1 MKNFLAVATISALLA
16 PSLFGQQAVEN
27 AVNQANTQAI
37 TTAQVAAKPFALAD
51 GTPVKLRTAQPISSS
66 NEFHDYVGEK
76 ISFDVVEDV
85 TVNGIVVIAKGTKA
99 LGTIN
104 EHEGKKWAGRG
115 GKLDVTLNYVR
126 LADGERDDLAA
137 TTGGKG
143 NGHTGAMIG
152 AMAATAIFTL
162 GGSALFL
169 MMHGKDIT
177 IPSGTE
183 LTAYTVGDMTLDQS
197 KFTPAAAA
205 PAKTA
210 TAAAAPAPA
219 PAPAPG
225 TIDPNTGTIRQ

>member
-1 MKNFLAVATISALLA
+1 MRSPQLYRCSV
-16 PSLFGQQAVEN
+16 GQRKRLRCHLRGCCRLRVGL
-27 AVNQANTQAI
+27 I
-37 TTAQVAAKPFALAD
+37 D
-51 GTPVKLRTAQPISSS
+51 GVL
-66 NEFHDYVGEK
+66 D
-76 ISFDVVEDV
+76 
-85 TVNGIVVIAKGTKA
+85 

-126 LADGERDDLAA
+126 LTDGERDDLAA

-197 KFTPAAAA
+197 KFTLAAAA

-210 TAAAAPAPA
+210 AAAPAAAAAP
-219 PAPAPG
+219 G
-225 TIDPNTGTIRQ
+225 RIDPNTGTIRQ

>member
-1 MKNFLAVATISALLA
+1 MRKFLAIATISALIT
-16 PSLFGQQAVEN
+16 PTVFGQQQAVE
-27 AVNQANTQAI
+27 ANHTPTQ
-37 TTAQVAAKPFALAD
+37 TASTAKPFTLVD
-51 GTPVKLRTAQPISSS
+51 GTPVKLRIAQAISSS
-66 NEFHDYVGEK
+66 NAFHDYVGEK

-126 LADGERDDLAA
+126 LTDGERDDLAA

-143 NGHTGAMIG
+143 GGHTGAMIG

-183 LTAYTVGDMTLDQS
+183 LTAYTVGDMALDQS
-197 KFTPAAAA
+197 KFTPAALE
-205 PAKTA
+205 A
-210 TAAAAPAPA
+210 TK
-219 PAPAPG
+219 
-225 TIDPNTGTIRQ
+225 